1 MTWTAIERSPQ
12 ANIGLGS
19 ALAFVAGATNAGG
32 FLAVGTYTSHMT
44 GVVSTVADY
53 IVLGNWSVVALGAA
67 SLAAFISGAMTTTWM
82 VNWGLQR
89 QLRSAFGR
97 PLLLEAFLLLCFG
110 LFGAA
115 AQAKFWFFEPLTVL
129 LLCFLMG
136 LQNAVV
142 TKISK
147 AEIRTTHLTGL
158 ITDLG
163 IELGKVSYINGHA
176 GNPVRAN
183 RPRLRLQARL
193 VGCFFVGAVCGAMGF
208 KWVGYISTVPL
219 ALVLIALVWRPVLA
233 DYRAWRETQAV
244 HG

>member
-1 MTWTAIERSPQ
+1 MTWTAIERSAQ

-32 FLAVGTYTSHMT
+32 FLAVGSYTSHMT

-53 IVLGNWSVVALGAA
+53 MVLGNWSVVALGCA
-67 SLAAFISGAMTTTWM
+67 SLAAFVSGAITTTWM
-82 VNWGLQR
+82 VHWSLQR

-97 PLLLEAFLLLCFG
+97 PLLLEAALLLCFG
-110 LFGAA
+110 VFGAA

-163 IELGKVSYINGHA
+163 IELGKMLYINGRGA
-176 GNPVRAN
+176 NPVRAN
-183 RPRLRLQARL
+183 PTRIRLQARL
-193 VGCFFVGAVCGAMGF
+193 VACFFVGAVCGAMGF
-208 KWVGYISTVPL
+208 KWVGYSSTVPL
-219 ALVLIALVWRPVLA
+219 ALILIVLVWRPVLA
-233 DYRAWRETQAV
+233 DYRAWRQAHTA